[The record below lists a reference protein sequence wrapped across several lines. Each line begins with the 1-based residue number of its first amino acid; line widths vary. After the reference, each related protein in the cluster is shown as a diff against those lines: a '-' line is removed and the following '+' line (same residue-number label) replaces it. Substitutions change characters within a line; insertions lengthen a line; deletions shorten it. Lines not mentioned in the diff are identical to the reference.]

1 MSARITLIIEW
12 EKSEGANGDVKLEDV
27 FDVADYIEGTVESNA
42 QFDGLEIAVKDTLVE
57 EF

>member
-1 MSARITLIIEW
+1 MKARVTLIIEW
-12 EKSEGANGDVKLEDV
+12 EKSEGAGGEVKLEEAG
-27 FDVADYIEGTVESNA
+27 DVADYIEGTIESNA